1 MNTVLIF
8 LFFLV
13 ALWLVVRSINTH
25 LKQQKLIKVREML
38 HTERVKS
45 LETDAEPID
54 INFEM
59 EAMEQMMSQSVTTST
74 TFIRIWHQLS
84 FRLGVFFI
92 VVSLMGLA
100 LIAGFLLTQ
109 TELRHGMVPMALVP
123 LFIGI
128 PMLVT
133 NFLSNKYLK

>member
-1 MNTVLIF
+1 MNIVWISLIA
-8 LFFLV
+8 LV
-13 ALWLVVRSINTH
+13 AFWLVVKSINTH

-38 HTERVKS
+38 HKERVKS

-59 EAMEQMMSQSVTTST
+59 EAMEQMMSQSVTTSA

-92 VVSLMGLA
+92 VISLMG
-100 LIAGFLLTQ
+100 IARLLFAFLTE
-109 TELRHGMVPMALVP
+109 TELRYGAVQLAFIP

-128 PMLVT
+128 PLLVT
-133 NFLSNKYLK
+133 NFVSNKYLK

>member
-1 MNTVLIF
+1 MNIVWISLIA
-8 LFFLV
+8 LV
-13 ALWLVVRSINTH
+13 AFWLVVKSINTH

-38 HTERVKS
+38 HKERVKS

-92 VVSLMGLA
+92 VISLMGIIRLLVA
-100 LIAGFLLTQ
+100 FLTE
-109 TELRHGMVPMALVP
+109 TELRYGAEQLAFIP

-128 PMLVT
+128 PLLVT
-133 NFLSNKYLK
+133 NFVSNKYLK